1 MSIKLPCSNLLCRL
15 NKRGACDAE
24 DMVNL
29 MCSGLDL
36 YNQCQERKDGEKLME
51 ALETIFRKKFIKNS
65 KGEVG
70 YDS

>member
-1 MSIKLPCSNLLCRL
+1 MNTPLSCRNLLCRL
-15 NKRGACDAE
+15 NKSGACDAE

-36 YNQCQERKDGEKLME
+36 YNQCQERKDGEELM
-51 ALETIFRKKFIKNS
+51 ASLEKIFGKKFIKNS

-70 YDS
+70 YAD